1 MIISHRGN
9 LIGQNPA
16 HENNPIHIDRILKL
30 LDLISDK
37 MAFALLIE
45 LDVYKDGFNW
55 YLGHDGPT
63 YKVDFS
69 YLKHPRF
76 ILHAKNIEA
85 FNELFLHGLHTFF
98 HDSDALTMTNRGFIW
113 AHVNTDLNN
122 WHGDVLGKTIAVMPE
137 VKMTN
142 NLHTLNKC
150 AGICTDYAGKYLELK
165 LD

>member
-1 MIISHRGN
+1 MIVSHRGN
-9 LIGQNPA
+9 LIGHSPDC
-16 HENNPIHIDRILKL
+16 ENNPSHIDRVLKL
-30 LDLISDK
+30 FDSMTNK
-37 MAFALLIE
+37 VAFLIE

-98 HDSDALTMTNRGFIW
+98 HDSDALTMTSKGLIW
-113 AHVNTDLNN
+113 AHVDTSLNN

-137 VKMTN
+137 VRMTN
-142 NLHTLNKC
+142 TAHTLRRC
-150 AGICTDYAGKYLELK
+150 AGICTDYASKYLELK